1 MKKKI
6 LILASLLFLAVACAN
21 TGAEEVN
28 DLDTDEAT
36 DVVGSDKP
44 NTELSGV
51 LNGAV
56 ETPVYLQYLT
66 AVKIVNVDTAVTDAE
81 GNFSFKFKVDVAGY
95 YRIGLNDNNI
105 CVLIVEPKDK
115 IKVQAD
121 AQNIYQTYVVENSP
135 ESKRLQ
141 DLNKMLIPRD
151 SVSMALQN
159 AQMTKDQQKFQEVV
173 AVYDGILAEVNQ
185 QVKDFIKEDP
195 ATLSSLAAI
204 QNLNLDQDFEY
215 FALVIDAL
223 KGKMES
229 NEFYKSL
236 SDQVNA
242 QRKLAVGS
250 PAPDISLPQPDG
262 QTLSL
267 AELQGKYVL
276 IDFWASWCG
285 PCRKENPNVVR
296 VYNKYHDKGFEIL
309 GVSLDK
315 DRNSWVKAIQQD
327 GLVWKHISDLKYW
340 NSVVVPEYQVKGI
353 PLTYL
358 VDPDGNIVGKNLRG
372 ASLEDKLA
380 EIFGD

>member
-1 MKKKI
+1 M
-6 LILASLLFLAVACAN
+6 LFLASMLLLAVACSN
-21 TGAEEVN
+21 TDAEEVK
-28 DLDTDEAT
+28 DLANEGATVASESDE
-36 DVVGSDKP
+36 P

-51 LNGAV
+51 LKGAV
-56 ETPVYLQYLT
+56 NAPVYLQYLT
-66 AVKIVNVDTAVTDAE
+66 AAKIVNVDTVTTDAE
-81 GNFSFKFKVDVAGY
+81 GKFAFAFRVDVAGY
-95 YRIGLNDNNI
+95 YRIGLSENNI

-115 IKVQAD
+115 IKVEAD

-135 ESKRLQ
+135 ESVRLQ
-141 DLNKMLIPRD
+141 DLNEMLAPRD
-151 SVSMALQN
+151 SISMALQN
-159 AQMTKDQQKFQEVV
+159 AQITRDQQKFREV
-173 AVYDGILAEVNQ
+173 ASVYDGILAEVNQ
-185 QVKDFIKEDP
+185 GVKDFIKANP

-215 FALVIDAL
+215 FVLVIDAL

-250 PAPDISLPQPDG
+250 PAPDISLSQPDG
-262 QTLSL
+262 EMLSL
-267 AELQGKYVL
+267 TDLQGKYVL

-315 DRNSWVKAIQQD
+315 DRNSWLKAIQQD

-372 ASLEDKLA
+372 ASLENKLA